1 MADEETSRLSYG
13 GGERQRRFFEQVEKA
28 RIAREQTRKIRGGRR
43 LIVPFRHTIPAE
55 RVDR

>member
-1 MADEETSRLSYG
+1 MADEKIAGSATGAETA
-13 GGERQRRFFEQVEKA
+13 ETFFEQVEKA
-28 RIAREQTRKIRGGRR
+28 RIAREQARKVRGGRR

>member
-1 MADEETSRLSYG
+1 MADENQAGSATGAEIVET
-13 GGERQRRFFEQVEKA
+13 FFEQVEKA
-28 RIAREQTRKIRGGRR
+28 RVAREQASKVRAGRR

>member
-1 MADEETSRLSYG
+1 MADEKIAGSATEAETA
-13 GGERQRRFFEQVEKA
+13 ETFFEQVEKA
-28 RIAREQTRKIRGGRR
+28 RIAREQARKVRGGRR

>member
-1 MADEETSRLSYG
+1 MADEKLAGSAPEAETA
-13 GGERQRRFFEQVEKA
+13 ETFFEQVEKA
-28 RIAREQTRKIRGGRR
+28 RIAREQASKVRAGRR